1 MRQQIPPVSVFF
13 ADFKFSNNLT
23 SWIGCF
29 ANVQFNSWVFPPSSH
44 QTMKCL
50 IHKGLFFFALIF
62 TQFEIFSVNNVS
74 AVSRTGIGWKETLL
88 GVDKHVIWQMEWR
101 SWRIVGWTAPLV
113 SGHYRIR
120 FAEAVSIV
128 VGKLCPGYAVI
139 DFIQGSR
146 AGFFFFFFLQVAVP
160 LVTSSLKKQSCHPAE
175 TLTLPDFLSL
185 VWSMQSDGTEV
196 SHHTASCFCTSTVYL
211 VTHHPLLPLG
221 HRSVPIYFINS
232 LFSGFAHIILIWM
245 PLHHPYHQSAW
256 AFTRWFTLLLV
267 HDIL

>member
-146 AGFFFFFFLQVAVP
+146 AGFFFFFLFSPSCSSLGYFLSEETKLPSSWNINFARLSVFGLEYAIRWNWGFSSHRFLLLYQHCILSNASP
-160 LVTSSLKKQSCHPAE
+160 TSSTWP
-175 TLTLPDFLSL
+175 
-185 VWSMQSDGTEV
+185 
-196 SHHTASCFCTSTVYL
+196 
-211 VTHHPLLPLG
+211 
-221 HRSVPIYFINS
+221 
-232 LFSGFAHIILIWM
+232 
-245 PLHHPYHQSAW
+245 
-256 AFTRWFTLLLV
+256 
-267 HDIL
+267 